1 VAIAGEITIEVTAGV
16 VAEPV
21 PCNGSIAGRCNESV
35 TNLTLPAVS
44 PTLDAANFTLNVAVC
59 PVARL
64 TGMVKPLILNPVP
77 LRTACV
83 TLTGIVPVFVKV
95 TGSELAV
102 PTFALTVRVLGATAS
117 VGSGSA
123 TPAQPDI
130 DSIAGAA
137 KAFSTRTSF
146 PYRQRRL
153 FMSFW
158 SPFSQVQFF

>member
-21 PCNGSIAGRCNESV
+21 PCNGSIAGRCIESV

-64 TGMVKPLILNPVP
+64 TGIVKPLILNPVP

-83 TLTGIVPVFVKV
+83 TLTGVMPVFVRV

-102 PTFALTVRVLGATAS
+102 PTFALTVRLLGATAS
-117 VGSGSA
+117 VGSGSV

-130 DSIAGAA
+130 HSIVRVT
-137 KAFSTRTSF
+137 KALSTRTSF
-146 PYRQRRL
+146 PCRQRRL
-153 FMSFW
+153 FMSFRP
-158 SPFSQVQFF
+158 PFSQVQFF